1 MDWVGVEPTTSADQQ
16 FSLGSYS
23 FKSSISHYQ
32 EHGRES
38 RRIVRYQPDASWIQ
52 YVKIRLSKY
61 QPGVWKSLSMETS
74 GSQYD

>member
-1 MDWVGVEPTTSADQQ
+1 VEVEPTSSADQQ

-23 FKSSISHYQ
+23 FKSSIYLIIKNMD
-32 EHGRES
+32 ES
-38 RRIVRYQPDASWIQ
+38 REGLWGYQPDASWIQ

-74 GSQYD
+74 GSQYN